1 MAKGDDERHNQ
12 NRKVDFD
19 SIYLEKARQKLE
31 SSGRIPSYDVPLQDH
46 MNYSLIESVAQD
58 MMDDDAYSAEQV
70 AKDNDGVEAPRTFDK
85 NTDGW

>member
-1 MAKGDDERHNQ
+1 MTKGNDERHNQ

-31 SSGRIPSYDVPLQDH
+31 SSGHIPSYDVPLQDH
-46 MNYSLIESVAQD
+46 MKYSLIEAVAQD

-70 AKDNDGVEAPRTFDK
+70 AKDNDGVEAPRTFNK

>member
-1 MAKGDDERHNQ
+1 MTNGKDERYNK
-12 NRKVDFD
+12 NRAVDFD

-46 MNYSLIESVAQD
+46 MNYRLIEAVAQD

-70 AKDNDGVEAPRTFDK
+70 AKENDGVEAPRTFNK